1 MLPGAAMPKK
11 ATATGDRVKGTGNRG
26 LATTPGGI
34 LVIDDN
40 SSTRETFRQ
49 MLMIEGY
56 AVRTAPTVEA
66 GLAETAQELPAA
78 ILLDLHMPVAGGLE
92 CLRQLRAAAPWSAV
106 PVAILTGDY
115 FLDEAI
121 AEELRAL
128 GARVHF
134 KPLWEEDLRRI
145 VQELL
150 RGAQAD

>member
-1 MLPGAAMPKK
+1 MSLSAAMYKK
-11 ATATGDRVKGTGNRG
+11 TTATGDRVEDTSGRG
-26 LATTPGGI
+26 LATTRGGI

-49 MLMIEGY
+49 MLVMEGY

-66 GLAETAQELPAA
+66 GLAAAAQELPAA
-78 ILLDLHMPVAGGLE
+78 ILLDLHMPVASGLD
-92 CLRQLRAAAPWSAV
+92 CLRHLRAAASWSAV

-115 FLDEAI
+115 FLEEAI

-128 GARVHF
+128 GARIHF
-134 KPLWEEDLRRI
+134 KPLWEDDLRRI

-150 RGAQAD
+150 CG